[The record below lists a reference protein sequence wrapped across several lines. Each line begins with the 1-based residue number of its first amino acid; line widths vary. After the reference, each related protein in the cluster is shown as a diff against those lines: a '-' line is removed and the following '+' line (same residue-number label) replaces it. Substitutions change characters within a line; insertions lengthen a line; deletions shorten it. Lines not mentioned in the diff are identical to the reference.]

1 MQGYDS
7 AAMEGLFRQALLV
20 LPRLL
25 PILFM
30 VPVFSGRVVTG
41 MVRSGLIAI
50 LAVFVAPAM
59 EGTALTVQGGG
70 LWMALALKEAL
81 IGVLLGMA
89 FGALLWALENI
100 GHLIDFQTGSGN
112 ASFFDPVAGH
122 ESGAT
127 ASFLGFLAITL
138 FVTGGGLHVML
149 GAFFESYAL
158 WPVERMLPSAQAALE
173 QFAVHEADSVMSWT
187 VKLAAP
193 VIIVLVVA
201 EAGIG
206 LINRAVP
213 QLNVFLFAQPVKSLR
228 RCWRWL
234 RIWC

>member
-100 GHLIDFQTGSGN
+100 GHLIDF
-112 ASFFDPVAGH
+112 
-122 ESGAT
+122 
-127 ASFLGFLAITL
+127 
-138 FVTGGGLHVML
+138 
-149 GAFFESYAL
+149 
-158 WPVERMLPSAQAALE
+158 
-173 QFAVHEADSVMSWT
+173 
-187 VKLAAP
+187 
-193 VIIVLVVA
+193 
-201 EAGIG
+201 
-206 LINRAVP
+206 
-213 QLNVFLFAQPVKSLR
+213 
-228 RCWRWL
+228 
-234 RIWC
+234 